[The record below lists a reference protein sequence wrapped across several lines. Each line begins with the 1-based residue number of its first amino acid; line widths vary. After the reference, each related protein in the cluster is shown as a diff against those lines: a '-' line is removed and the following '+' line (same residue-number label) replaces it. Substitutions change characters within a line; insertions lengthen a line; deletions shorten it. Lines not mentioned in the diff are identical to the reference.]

1 MITTHR
7 ERKKQQTR
15 ERFISS
21 AYELFAQK
29 GYDATTLAEIAER
42 ANCAPRTF
50 FQYFESKEDLLLVG
64 IEDFWDALA
73 IALKE
78 RPAGITAL
86 QTSREW
92 MAAATKKFLAN
103 EYPMLQILD
112 REAANL
118 KISALARAKYCSV
131 ERLESILAP
140 EIAKDLG
147 RNADLVE
154 SKLIAKA
161 AAAMFD
167 SYHTDITLGS
177 TDPLAFIDKVFQLL
191 EGMINASLR

>member
-15 ERFISS
+15 EAFITC
-21 AYELFAQK
+21 ACELFSQK

-64 IEDFWDALA
+64 IEDFWDDLA
-73 IALKE
+73 TTLQK
-78 RPAGITAL
+78 RPDGVTAL
-86 QTSREW
+86 QVTREW
-92 MAAATKKFLAN
+92 MATATKKFLEN
-103 EYPMLQILD
+103 EYPMLQVLD

-118 KISALARAKYCSV
+118 KLSALARAKCCSM
-131 ERLESILAP
+131 ERLESVLAP

-147 RNADLVE
+147 VSTDSLE
-154 SKLIAKA
+154 PKLIAKA

-167 SYHTDITLGS
+167 SYHTDTTLGNAN
-177 TDPLAFIDKVFQLL
+177 PLVFIDKVFQIL
-191 EGMINASLR
+191 EGALKVA